1 MDTTDQIDISHL
13 ISLTRHP
20 PECRVLVLG
29 DLMMDHYVWGNV
41 SRISPEAPIPILQIE
56 RETEMPGGAASVV
69 LNLRQFGADV
79 VCCGMVGNDAEGES
93 LVAALKNAGA
103 DTTAIVRADDRTTT
117 LKTRYVGGVQSA
129 ARAMQHV
136 LRVDRED
143 TTPIDEAVVEELIA
157 KVETVINDCN
167 AILVSDYGK
176 GLLTTDLMQRVI
188 AAARAAG
195 KPVLVDPKLGDD
207 FSMYKGAAGITPN
220 RLETERVTGIAPRE
234 PDSMNMAARQLVTS
248 LELDFALITVDRDGL
263 YVHAE
268 NNVSTLLPSRPR
280 SVYDVSGAGDMILST
295 LGFFLAAQTPLP
307 CAAYLANVAAGI
319 EVGKLG
325 VNTVSLAEIRTE
337 LMAAT
342 TDIGGKLQTM
352 PELISTL
359 ETHRQR
365 QEKIAFTNG
374 CFDMLHVGHMKYLN
388 FAREQGDLLVVGLNS
403 DASIRSLK
411 GNQRPILPENE
422 RIRLLAALACV
433 DYIVVFD
440 EDSVQPV
447 IEQVQPNVLVKGSDY
462 GFDGVVGREFVE
474 SHGGEV
480 VLAPVI
486 EGISTSSIVERVLE
500 KYGTADTNAADAE
513 NGK

>member
-1 MDTTDQIDISHL
+1 MDATDHIDLSYL

-29 DLMMDHYVWGNV
+29 DLMMDHYAWGNV
-41 SRISPEAPIPILQIE
+41 SRISPEAPIPILKIE

-69 LNLRQFGADV
+69 LNLRQFGAEV
-79 VCCGMVGNDAEGES
+79 VCCGMVGNDAEGER

-103 DTTAIVRADDRTTT
+103 DTNAIVRADDRSTT

-143 TTPIDEAVVEELIA
+143 TTPIDEAVVEAVLAKIA
-157 KVETVINDCN
+157 AVIDDCN
-167 AILVSDYGK
+167 AVLVSDYGK
-176 GLLTTDLMQRVI
+176 GLLTTDLLQSVI
-188 AAARAAG
+188 ATARAAG
-195 KPVLVDPKLGDD
+195 KPVLVDPKLGDE
-207 FSMYKGAAGITPN
+207 FSMYKGATGITPN
-220 RLETERVTGIAPRE
+220 RLETERVTGIAPIDA
-234 PDSMNMAARQLVTS
+234 DSMNMAARQLVTS
-248 LELDFALITVDRDGL
+248 LELEFALITVDRDGL

-295 LGFFLAAQTPLP
+295 LGFFLAIQAPLS

-337 LMAAT
+337 LMAVT
-342 TDIGGKLQTM
+342 TGTAGKLQSM
-352 PELISTL
+352 PELVSTL
-359 ETHRQR
+359 EAHRQR
-365 QEKIAFTNG
+365 HEKIAFTNG

-411 GNQRPILPENE
+411 GNRRPILPEDE

-440 EDSVQPV
+440 DDSVQPV
-447 IEQVQPNVLVKGSDY
+447 IEQVRPDVLVKGSDY
-462 GFDGVVGREFVE
+462 GVDGVVGREFVE

-486 EGISTSSIVERVLE
+486 EGISTSAIVERVLE
-500 KYGTADTNAADAE
+500 KYGTADAADAE